1 MKQSLGSFINL
12 NRTSLMILGLVLGI
26 AGFGTIAWNVGAQNG
41 RSDAGWTQEE
51 IEARAATVAARMA
64 ADEQSNGEKLAVPT
78 IDSPA
83 ATFNA
88 DPGSL
93 GPIPDSPAGG
103 TVCGDYTALPRDVT
117 FTVTGMTAPL
127 TDVRVS
133 FQTGAPVHTWVTDLR
148 VSLRAPGG
156 APEHLIFSQTGSTTP
171 DGCGSGDDI
180 PNIYNF
186 FDTAP
191 AAPTWWAH
199 VAATGTVVPG
209 GDFRTSTTG
218 GVVGGGANTLMT
230 PTFAG
235 LSAGQINGTW
245 TLRVLDG
252 GAGDTG
258 SISAATLT
266 LTAAAG
272 TPTPTNT
279 PTATPT
285 NTPTATPTATP
296 VGTATPTNTPTATP
310 TATPAGTATPTATP
324 TVTPTPPPGS
334 CAAAS
339 TTLYAYDFTNISLV
353 RFNAA
358 TPGTFTLNNPIV
370 GLGATEFLT
379 GIDFRPAN
387 GNIYGVASN
396 NAGTFTRTVA
406 VNFSGQL
413 VNVGADLPGTADVFF
428 GVDFNPVP
436 DRIRV
441 IGDADTSR
449 RLNPDNGA
457 LAGTDTALA
466 YVAGDPGFGAN
477 PNVVHVAYTNS
488 QAGATLTT
496 LYGIDS
502 NRDVLV
508 RIGGPDGTPSPNTG
522 QLTTIGPLGVDV
534 TSFGGFDIQPGTN
547 TAYAALRSGG
557 VQRLYT
563 IDLATGAATLIGA
576 IGGGANSIDGLTVAP
591 CVTAA
596 GVEVSGRVLTPDGR
610 GLRNATVLM
619 TDGSGAVRT
628 ATTSTFG
635 YYRFDDVEVGGSY
648 VMAVESRRYRFAPR
662 VVQVFDNL
670 SDLDFAGQE

>member
-1 MKQSLGSFINL
+1 MKKSLRSFISL
-12 NRTSLMILGLVLGI
+12 NRTSLLILGLVLGI
-26 AGFGTIAWNVGAQNG
+26 AGFGTIAWHVGAQNG
-41 RSDAGWTQEE
+41 SSDAGWTQGERDL
-51 IEARAATVAARMA
+51 RAATVAARMA
-64 ADEQSNGEKLAVPT
+64 SDEQSNGEKSPVQQLDAPT
-78 IDSPA
+78 ASFA
-83 ATFNA
+83 ADGA
-88 DPGSL
+88 SL
-93 GPIPDSPAGG
+93 GAIPDCIGCTGGGNYGG
-103 TVCGDYTALPRDVT
+103 TPRDVT
-117 FTVTGMTAPL
+117 FNVTGMTAPL
-127 TDVRVS
+127 TDVSISV
-133 FQTGAPVHTWVTDLR
+133 TGIHSWVGDLR
-148 VSLRAPGG
+148 LDLRSPGG
-156 APEHLIFSQTGSTTP
+156 APSQILFAQTGSTTAT
-171 DGCGSGDDI
+171 GFGDSSDFGG
-180 PNIYNF
+180 PYVF
-186 FDTAP
+186 GDTSP
-191 AAPTWWAH
+191 ASPTWWETA
-199 VAATGTVVPG
+199 AATGAAPLPAGSYRASLPG
-209 GDFRTSTTG
+209 GAGGTGTNTTI
-218 GVVGGGANTLMT
+218 T

-266 LTAAAG
+266 LTSAAG
-272 TPTPTNT
+272 TP
-279 PTATPT
+279 
-285 NTPTATPTATP
+285 
-296 VGTATPTNTPTATP
+296 TPTNTPTATP
-310 TATPAGTATPTATP
+310 TATPAGTATPTSTPTATP

-334 CAAAS
+334 CAAAN
-339 TTLYAYDFTNISLV
+339 TTLYAYDFTSISLV

-370 GLGATEFLT
+370 GLGASEFLI
-379 GIDFRPAN
+379 GMDFRPAN

-396 NAGTFTRTVA
+396 IAGSFTRTVA

-413 VNVGADLPGTADVFF
+413 VNVGPDLPGTADIFF

-441 IGDADTSR
+441 MGDADTSR

-457 LAGTDTALA
+457 LAGTDTPLA

-522 QLTTIGPLGVDV
+522 QLTTIGPLGIDI

-547 TAYAALRSGG
+547 TAYASLRVAG
-557 VQRLYT
+557 VSRLYT
-563 IDLATGAATLIGA
+563 INLATGAATLIGT
-576 IGGGANSIDGLTVAP
+576 IGGGANAIDGLTVAP

-596 GVEVSGRVLTPDGR
+596 GVEVSGRVLNPDGR
-610 GLRNATVLM
+610 GLRNATVSI
-619 TDGSGAVRT
+619 TDSSGAIRT

-670 SDLDFAGQE
+670 SDVAFTGQE